1 MAVLVVLIVSAL
13 ALRLAGFLGATY
25 FATWQSSIRYAV
37 AIMFVFTGVAHFTK
51 LRHEMAAMIP
61 SAIPAPMAMVYF
73 TGLCE
78 IAGAIGLLIPRTRT
92 LAGICLIVFL
102 IAVFP
107 ANAKAAR
114 EHLPVAG
121 KPATPLAI
129 RVPLQIVFMGLV
141 WWVSRA

>member
-1 MAVLVVLIVSAL
+1 
-13 ALRLAGFLGATY
+13 
-25 FATWQSSIRYAV
+25 
-37 AIMFVFTGVAHFTK
+37 
-51 LRHEMAAMIP
+51 
-61 SAIPAPMAMVYF
+61 MAMVYF
-73 TGLCE
+73 TGVCE
-78 IAGAIGLLIPRTRT
+78 IAGAIGLLVPRTRT

-121 KPATPLAI
+121 KPATPLVF
-129 RVPLQIVFMGLV
+129 RFPLQIVFIGLV

>member
-1 MAVLVVLIVSAL
+1 MALIVVLVVSAV
-13 ALRLAGFLGATY
+13 AFRLAGFLGSAH

-37 AIMFVFTGVAHFTK
+37 AVMFLFTGIAHFTH

-61 SAIPAPMAMVYF
+61 SQVPAPMAMVHF

-78 IAGAIGLLIPRTRT
+78 IAGAIGLLVPRT

-121 KPATPLAI
+121 KPATPLVI
-129 RVPLQIVFMGLV
+129 RLPLQIAFIGLV